1 MNHSVSTDVF
11 GYAYADA
18 RRNRE
23 RAIVALAKMQLQ
35 MKPIR
40 KMGPMNYSAKNITPE
55 TEQKFGE
62 RECKTTRDKLSLREK
77 CLDILRKMGPQTT
90 AEIGRELRR
99 STRSIALAL
108 REVVNINEE
117 QIHERS
123 RKKAGAYVDGIRWSL
138 PGMAKVGAA

>member
-11 GYAYADA
+11 GCEYLNVQ
-18 RRNRE
+18 RNRAA
-23 RAIVALAKMQLQ
+23 AIKALENMPV
-35 MKPIR
+35 KPIR
-40 KMGPMNYSAKNITPE
+40 QMTPLDYSAKNLTPE
-55 TEQKFGE
+55 TVVKFCE
-62 RECKTTRDKLSLREK
+62 RECKVTRNKLSLRDK
-77 CLDILRKMGPQTT
+77 CVDILRKMGPQTT

-138 PGMAKVGAA
+138 PGMAKVGAE